1 MVVRH
6 TSFRYCLDPTVE
18 QRTVLSRHVGAARF
32 AFNQC
37 LHAVKTALT
46 ARRIDRSVRVPW
58 SGFDLI
64 NDFNRWK
71 KSERAG
77 RVFAVDTKGTA
88 TVTVTGLRW
97 RDQVCQQVFEEAG
110 VDCGRALAA
119 WAEARGGTL
128 NGRRVGFPRF
138 KKKATDVQSFRLRN
152 KRSHNGRC
160 LIRVGD
166 NDRPR
171 SVTLPRIG
179 TVTVH
184 DDTRR
189 LRRMLSSGAAK
200 ILFATISQKGGRW
213 WITLNVEASD
223 LDGRHRHQPRDTAD
237 SSGWVGVD
245 RGLSAFLVAA
255 TSDGAEVARVSDPP
269 KPLVGGMR
277 KQRRLAKSVAR
288 KLRGSNNRRKA
299 AARLGRHHACVA
311 NIRRH
316 FLHEVTTGLV
326 KIHDRLV
333 LEDLN
338 IAGML
343 CNRRLARA
351 ISDAGWAEFGRMV
364 TYKQNWRGG
373 TVVLADRWFPSSQ
386 ICSRCG
392 IRNTELTLADRN
404 FVCGCGHRL
413 DRDRNAAVNLAA
425 WGEQRHHDFSQAR
438 EPEARAPMINVRRRE
453 GAGPHA
459 RVGETGPDEAET
471 DTQHESRTSEKDG
484 ASLPRL

>member
-6 TSFRYCLDPTVE
+6 TSFRFCLDPTVE
-18 QRTVLSRHVGAARF
+18 QQAVLSRHVGAARF
-32 AFNQC
+32 AFNHC
-37 LHAVKTALT
+37 LHTVKAALT
-46 ARRIDRSVRVPW
+46 ARRIDRSVPVPW

-71 KSERAG
+71 KSEQAG
-77 RVFAVDTKGTA
+77 RVFTVDTMGTA
-88 TVTVTGLRW
+88 TVAVTGLQW

-119 WAEARGGTL
+119 WAEARGGTR
-128 NGRRVGFPRF
+128 NGRRVGFPQF
-138 KKKATDVQSFRLRN
+138 KKKATAVRSFRLRN
-152 KRSHNGRC
+152 KRSHNGRS

-179 TVTVH
+179 TITVH

-189 LRRMLSSGAAK
+189 LRRMLASGAAK
-200 ILFATISQKGGRW
+200 VLFATISQKGGRW
-213 WITLNVEASD
+213 WITLNVEATD
-223 LDGRHRHQPRDTAD
+223 LDARHQHEPRAKSDGG
-237 SSGWVGVD
+237 GWVGVD
-245 RGLSAFLVAA
+245 RGLSAFMVAA

-269 KPLVGGMR
+269 KPLVAGIR

-288 KLRGSNNRRKA
+288 KLKGSNNRRKA
-299 AARLGRHHACVA
+299 AAQLGRHHARVA
-311 NIRRH
+311 NVRRH
-316 FLHEVTTGLV
+316 FLHEITAGLV

-343 CNRRLARA
+343 RNRRLARA
-351 ISDAGWAEFGRMV
+351 ISDAAWAEFGRLI
-364 TYKQNWRGG
+364 TYKQAWRGG

-392 IRNTELTLADRN
+392 IRNAELTLADRN
-404 FVCGCGHRL
+404 FACGCGHRL

-425 WGEQRHHDFSQAR
+425 WGEQHHYDSSR
-438 EPEARAPMINVRRRE
+438 LGSPKHEPRSSMSADGTALAHTP
-453 GAGPHA
+453 
-459 RVGETGPDEAET
+459 VGENGPVDAET
-471 DTQHESRTSEKDG
+471 DTQS
-484 ASLPRL
+484 